1 MNEVHTLLDRKNT
14 ICSRKLVN
22 TSFSLIFFQGRQRYQ
37 WLSGRLSVKCLTEL
51 NSVFFIFMALYLI
64 PSLWIHAQ
72 SAWCVHSKQ
81 IRYFYRSRSNVF
93 KQFSWPWKNEWSF
106 KNKYQREQTQY
117 SLSHDRKPIHMTQCI
132 YLCDIIFFYL
142 RLSSTFSRQTL
153 IIIWIMCQFINT
165 SLFTIYQ
172 LIYLFY
178 IQEEIALKARTNS
191 WKQCWQITCH

>member
-37 WLSGRLSVKCLTEL
+37 RIIWKTISKMLDRVKFC
-51 NSVFFIFMALYLI
+51 FLYLYGSVLD

-81 IRYFYRSRSNVF
+81 IRYFYRSRSNFF

-132 YLCDIIFFYL
+132 YLCDIIFFICGFL
-142 RLSSTFSRQTL
+142 QHLAGKPLLSF
-153 IIIWIMCQFINT
+153 
-165 SLFTIYQ
+165 
-172 LIYLFY
+172 
-178 IQEEIALKARTNS
+178 K
-191 WKQCWQITCH
+191 

>member
-1 MNEVHTLLDRKNT
+1 MLDR
-14 ICSRKLVN
+14 
-22 TSFSLIFFQGRQRYQ
+22 
-37 WLSGRLSVKCLTEL
+37 VKFC
-51 NSVFFIFMALYLI
+51 FLYLYGSVLD

-81 IRYFYRSRSNVF
+81 IRYFYRSRSNFF
-93 KQFSWPWKNEWSF
+93 KQFYWPWKNEWSF

-132 YLCDIIFFYL
+132 YLCDIFFFYL